1 MTPGVSSG
9 MKITIIT
16 LFPEMFEPVL
26 GASMMWK
33 AQRDKLVEFDI
44 VDLRQYGVGPRKQV
58 DDTPYGGGA
67 GMVLKPEPIFE
78 AVKRAKKKLPSAKVV
93 LMTPRGEKF
102 SQINAKKLSKLKEVI
117 ILCGHYE
124 GFDERITKLV
134 DIEIS
139 VGDYVLTGGE
149 LPAMTVVD
157 AVVRLIPGVLGDN
170 QSSQDESFSQGLLEY
185 PQYTRP
191 KEFDGMEVPEVLLGG
206 NHNKILVWRKAEA
219 VKKTQANRPDLIDF

>member
-1 MTPGVSSG
+1 
-9 MKITIIT
+9 MKIAIIT
-16 LFPEMFEPVL
+16 LFPEMFSPIL

-33 AQRDKLVEFDI
+33 AQKEKLVKFEI
-44 VDLRQYGVGPRKQV
+44 VDLRKFGIGPRKQV

-67 GMVLKPEPIFE
+67 GMVLKPEPVFA
-78 AVKRAKKKLPSAKVV
+78 AVKAAKKKLPKAKVI

-102 SQINAKKLSKLKEVI
+102 TQISAKKLSKLSEVI

-139 VGDYVLTGGE
+139 VGDYILTGGE

-157 AVVRLIPGVLGDN
+157 AMVRLIPGVLGDK
-170 QSSQDESFSQGLLEY
+170 QSSHDESFSQGLLEY

-191 KEFDGMEVPEVLLGG
+191 DDFEGMKVPEVLLGG
-206 NHNKILVWRKAEA
+206 NHNKIMVWRKAEA
-219 VKKTQANRPDLIDF
+219 VKKTKQNRPDLLDF

>member
-1 MTPGVSSG
+1 
-9 MKITIIT
+9 MKIAIIT
-16 LFPEMFEPVL
+16 LFPEMFSPIL

-33 AQRDKLVEFDI
+33 AQKEKLVKFEI
-44 VDLRQYGVGPRKQV
+44 VDLRKYGIGPRKQV

-67 GMVLKPEPIFE
+67 GMVLKPEPVFA
-78 AVKRAKKKLPSAKVV
+78 AVKAAKKKLPKAKVI

-102 SQINAKKLSKLKEVI
+102 TQISAKKLSKLSEVI

-139 VGDYVLTGGE
+139 VGDYILTGGE

-157 AVVRLIPGVLGDN
+157 AVVRLIPGVLGDK
-170 QSSQDESFSQGLLEY
+170 QSPHDESFSQGLLEY

-191 KEFDGMEVPEVLLGG
+191 DDFEGMKVPEVLLSG
-206 NHNKILVWRKAEA
+206 NHNKITVWRKAEA
-219 VKKTQANRPDLIDF
+219 VKKTKQNRPDLLSF

>member
-1 MTPGVSSG
+1 
-9 MKITIIT
+9 MKIAIIT
-16 LFPEMFEPVL
+16 LFPEMFSPIL

-33 AQRDKLVEFDI
+33 AQKDKLVKFEI
-44 VDLRQYGVGPRKQV
+44 IDLRKYGIGPRKQV

-67 GMVLKPEPIFE
+67 GMVLKPEPVFA
-78 AVKRAKKKLPSAKVV
+78 AVKAAKKKLPKAKVI

-102 SQINAKKLSKLKEVI
+102 TQINAKKLSKLKEVI

-139 VGDYVLTGGE
+139 VGDYILTGGE
-149 LPAMTVVD
+149 LPAMTIVD
-157 AVVRLIPGVLGDN
+157 AVVRLVPGVLGDK
-170 QSSQDESFSQGLLEY
+170 QSPHDESFSQGLLEY

-191 KEFDGMEVPEVLLGG
+191 DAFEGMKVPEVLLGG
-206 NHNKILVWRKAEA
+206 NHNKIMVWRKAEA
-219 VKKTQANRPDLIDF
+219 VKKTKENRPDLLDF

>member
-1 MTPGVSSG
+1 
-9 MKITIIT
+9 MKIAIVT
-16 LFPEMFEPVL
+16 LFPEMFSPIL

-33 AQRDKLVEFDI
+33 AQKDKLVKFEI
-44 VDLRQYGVGPRKQV
+44 VDLRKFGIGPRKQV

-67 GMVLKPEPIFE
+67 GMVLKPEPVFA
-78 AVKRAKKKLPSAKVV
+78 AVKAAKKKLPKAKVI

-102 SQINAKKLSKLKEVI
+102 TQISAKKLSKLSEVI
-117 ILCGHYE
+117 VLCGHYE

-139 VGDYVLTGGE
+139 VGDYILTGGE

-157 AVVRLIPGVLGDN
+157 AVVRLIPGVLGDK
-170 QSSQDESFSQGLLEY
+170 QSSHDESFSQGLLEY

-191 KEFDGMEVPEVLLGG
+191 DEYEGMKVPEVLLGG
-206 NHNKILVWRKAEA
+206 NHNKIMVWRKAEA
-219 VKKTQANRPDLIDF
+219 VKKTKQNRPDLLSF

>member
-1 MTPGVSSG
+1 
-9 MKITIIT
+9 MKIAIVT
-16 LFPEMFEPVL
+16 LFPEMFSPIL

-33 AQRDKLVEFDI
+33 AQKEKLVKFEI
-44 VDLRQYGVGPRKQV
+44 VDLRKFGIGPRKQV

-67 GMVLKPEPIFE
+67 GMVLKPEPVFA
-78 AVKRAKKKLPSAKVV
+78 AVKAAKKKLPKAKVI

-102 SQINAKKLSKLKEVI
+102 TQISAKKLSKLSEVI

-139 VGDYVLTGGE
+139 VGDYILTGGE

-157 AVVRLIPGVLGDN
+157 AMVRLIPGVLGDK
-170 QSSQDESFSQGLLEY
+170 QSSHDESFSQGLLEY

-191 KEFDGMEVPEVLLGG
+191 DDFEGMKVPEVLLGG
-206 NHNKILVWRKAEA
+206 NHNKIMVWRKAEA
-219 VKKTQANRPDLIDF
+219 VKKTKQNRPDLLDF

>member
-1 MTPGVSSG
+1 
-9 MKITIIT
+9 MKIVIIT
-16 LFPEMFEPVL
+16 LFPEMFSPIL

-33 AQRDKLVEFDI
+33 AQKEKLVKFEI
-44 VDLRQYGVGPRKQV
+44 VDLRKFGIGPRKQV

-67 GMVLKPEPIFE
+67 GMVLKPEPVFA
-78 AVKRAKKKLPSAKVV
+78 AVKAVKKKLPKAKVI
-93 LMTPRGEKF
+93 LMTPRGDKF
-102 SQINAKKLSKLKEVI
+102 TQISAKKLSKLSEVI

-139 VGDYVLTGGE
+139 VGDYILTGGE

-157 AVVRLIPGVLGDN
+157 AVVRLIPGVLGDK
-170 QSSQDESFSQGLLEY
+170 QSSHDESFSQGLLEY

-191 KEFDGMEVPEVLLGG
+191 DKFEGMKVPEVLLGG
-206 NHNKILVWRKAEA
+206 NHNKIMVWRKAEA
-219 VKKTQANRPDLIDF
+219 VKKTKQNRPDLLSF

>member
-1 MTPGVSSG
+1 
-9 MKITIIT
+9 MKIAIVT
-16 LFPEMFEPVL
+16 LFPEMFSPIL

-33 AQRDKLVEFDI
+33 AQKEKLVKFEI
-44 VDLRQYGVGPRKQV
+44 VDLRKFGIGPRKQV

-67 GMVLKPEPIFE
+67 GMVLKPEPVFA
-78 AVKRAKKKLPSAKVV
+78 AVKAAKKKLPKAKVI

-102 SQINAKKLSKLKEVI
+102 TQISAKKLSKLSEVI

-139 VGDYVLTGGE
+139 VGDYILTGGE

-157 AVVRLIPGVLGDN
+157 AVVRLIPGVLGDK
-170 QSSQDESFSQGLLEY
+170 QSSHDESFSQGLLEY

-191 KEFDGMEVPEVLLGG
+191 DEYEGMKVPEVLLGG
-206 NHNKILVWRKAEA
+206 NHNKIMVWRKAEA
-219 VKKTQANRPDLIDF
+219 VKKTKQNRPDLLSF

>member
-1 MTPGVSSG
+1 

-16 LFPEMFEPVL
+16 LFPEMFSPIL

-33 AQRDKLVEFDI
+33 AQKEKLVKFEI
-44 VDLRQYGVGPRKQV
+44 VDLREYGLGPRKQV

-67 GMVLKPEPIFE
+67 GMVLKPEPIYA
-78 AVKRAKKKLPSAKVV
+78 AVKAARKKLPNAKVI

-102 SQINAKKLSKLKEVI
+102 TQINAKKLSKLKEVI

-124 GFDERITKLV
+124 GFDERIAKLV

-139 VGDYVLTGGE
+139 VGDYILTGGE
-149 LPAMTVVD
+149 LPAMTVID
-157 AVVRLIPGVLGDN
+157 SVVRLIPGVLGDK
-170 QSSQDESFSQGLLEY
+170 QSPHDESFSQGLLEY

-191 KEFDGMEVPEVLLGG
+191 DEFEGMKVPEVLLGG
-206 NHNKILVWRKAEA
+206 NHNKIMVWRKAEA
-219 VKKTQANRPDLIDF
+219 VKKTKQNRPDLLDF

>member
-1 MTPGVSSG
+1 

-16 LFPEMFEPVL
+16 LFPEMFSPIL

-33 AQRDKLVEFDI
+33 AQKEKLVKFEI
-44 VDLRQYGVGPRKQV
+44 VDLRKYGLGPRKQV

-67 GMVLKPEPIFE
+67 GMVLKPEPIYA
-78 AVKRAKKKLPSAKVV
+78 AVKAARKKLPNAKVI

-102 SQINAKKLSKLKEVI
+102 TQINAKKLSKLKEVI

-124 GFDERITKLV
+124 GFDERIAKLV

-139 VGDYVLTGGE
+139 VGDYILTGGE
-149 LPAMTVVD
+149 LPAMTVID
-157 AVVRLIPGVLGDN
+157 SVVRLIPGVLGDK
-170 QSSQDESFSQGLLEY
+170 QSPHDESFSQGLLEY

-191 KEFDGMEVPEVLLGG
+191 DEFEGMKVPEVLLGG
-206 NHNKILVWRKAEA
+206 NHNKIMVWRKAEA
-219 VKKTQANRPDLIDF
+219 VKKTKQNRPDLLDF

>member
-1 MTPGVSSG
+1 
-9 MKITIIT
+9 MKIAIIT
-16 LFPEMFEPVL
+16 LFPEMFSPIL

-33 AQRDKLVEFDI
+33 AQKEKLVKFEI
-44 VDLRQYGVGPRKQV
+44 VDLRKYGIGPRKQV

-67 GMVLKPEPIFE
+67 GMVLKPEPVFA
-78 AVKRAKKKLPSAKVV
+78 AVKAAKKKLPKAKVV

-102 SQINAKKLSKLKEVI
+102 TQISAKKLSKLSEVI
-117 ILCGHYE
+117 MLCGHYE

-139 VGDYVLTGGE
+139 VGDYILTGGE

-157 AVVRLIPGVLGDN
+157 AVVRLIPGVLGDK
-170 QSSQDESFSQGLLEY
+170 QSPHDESFSQGLLEY

-191 KEFDGMEVPEVLLGG
+191 DDFEGMKVPEVLLSG
-206 NHNKILVWRKAEA
+206 NHNKITVWRKAEA
-219 VKKTQANRPDLIDF
+219 VKKTKQNRPDLLSF